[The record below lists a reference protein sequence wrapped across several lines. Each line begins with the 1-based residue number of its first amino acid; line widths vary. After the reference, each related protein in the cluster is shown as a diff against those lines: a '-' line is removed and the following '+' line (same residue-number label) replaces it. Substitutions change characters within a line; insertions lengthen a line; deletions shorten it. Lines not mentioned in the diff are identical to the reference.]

1 MSAYGQ
7 RHERSQLARPTCRPR
22 VVGTHSA
29 ATAWGRGIV
38 VLGLNVALIGCT
50 SRSDQQS
57 PSAAPTSLS
66 AVAANLLQVCDHA
79 QDAFRDGSANE
90 TEQYRAP
97 SSELQGMI
105 DTGEPAAAE
114 VLQPMVDAADG
125 DGRREGEPRAVSP
138 VRR

>member
-1 MSAYGQ
+1 
-7 RHERSQLARPTCRPR
+7 
-22 VVGTHSA
+22 
-29 ATAWGRGIV
+29 V

-79 QDAFRDGSANE
+79 QVTFRDGSTNE
-90 TEQYRAP
+90 TEQYRAL

-114 VLQPMVDAADG
+114 VLQPMVDAADAMAAAKG
-125 DGRREGEPRAVSP
+125 ERERSALRDAEHRAYNELLRVCVQEGSQVWP
-138 VRR
+138 E